1 MQNSRMQF
9 QRNSKPTI
17 SHLLSGSLCFSFP
30 IIHNFS
36 SCLLNPQVDTPFLM
50 ANNFPLNF
58 QIQALNVFGFFWG
71 VFFVSALGEMVLAAT
86 FATWYWTFHKKDV
99 PYFTLTVG
107 LGRSIR

>member
-1 MQNSRMQF
+1 MCKIAACNFKEIQSPAIVPYFQVIFNYSKCEYAINLSINSIF
-9 QRNSKPTI
+9 KA
-17 SHLLSGSLCFSFP
+17 F
-30 IIHNFS
+30 
-36 SCLLNPQVDTPFLM
+36 
-50 ANNFPLNF
+50 
-58 QIQALNVFGFFWG
+58 NVFGFFWG